1 MRYWIHPLLKPLDPG
16 LRLERDMA
24 RLCSSS
30 GERMLCF
37 GVRLYEC
44 GCSCFWRNEF
54 LPLLFC
60 TVEAENPLV
69 TKTWSWRVV
78 SASDSSSGLAMVH
91 QEIVY

>member
-1 MRYWIHPLLKPLDPG
+1 
-16 LRLERDMA
+16 MA

-78 SASDSSSGLAMVH
+78 SASDSSSGLAMVL
-91 QEIVY
+91 QEIVLTFTRNNGRDQTNHEL

>member
-1 MRYWIHPLLKPLDPG
+1 
-16 LRLERDMA
+16 MA

-60 TVEAENPLV
+60 MVEAENPLV

-91 QEIVY
+91 QEIVLAFTRNNERGIKAWLQ